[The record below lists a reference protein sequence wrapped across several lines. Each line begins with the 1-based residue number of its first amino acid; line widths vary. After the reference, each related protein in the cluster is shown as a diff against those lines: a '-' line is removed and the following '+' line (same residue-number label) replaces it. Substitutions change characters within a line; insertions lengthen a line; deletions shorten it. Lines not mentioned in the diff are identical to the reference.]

1 MTGTDNVEKVRV
13 LHLITLFSLGGATE
27 NTLLSV
33 EGLQKLGYDVEI
45 ITGPPIASE
54 GDLFAEAQQRGVRV
68 KLIRVMQRN
77 IHPILDL
84 RAFFAV
90 LRMIQKGRYHV
101 VHTHSSKAGV
111 LGRLAAKLAGVP
123 VVVHTIHGLPFHDF
137 MSGAPRRFFIL
148 AERWGTAMSDRVISV
163 TDTIIRKCIAAGI
176 GSPEKFV
183 TIRSGFEMD
192 QYLRPNGDGAR
203 LRSDYGIGPDE
214 LVIGKIARF
223 NALKGH
229 EYLIEV
235 IPAIVKEV
243 PNVRFLLV
251 GSGELEEEFKARVRE
266 RGVADRVVFTGRV
279 DQDRIPAFIAMMDI
293 VVHTSLREGLARVL
307 PQALAAG
314 KPVVS
319 FDLDGAHEV
328 IRDGDTGR
336 LVTACDS
343 DRLARALIDLL
354 KNPQHAR
361 KMGSAG
367 REMVRQGWTVDAMVR
382 GVDEVY
388 RQLLQKKGLL
398 VSAPGE
404 IPKVKRR

>member
-45 ITGPPIASE
+45 IPGPPIASE

-183 TIRSGFEMD
+183 TVRSGFEMD

-354 KNPQHAR
+354 KNPRHAR
-361 KMGSAG
+361 EMGSAG

>member
-183 TIRSGFEMD
+183 TVRSGFEMD

-354 KNPQHAR
+354 KNPRHAR
-361 KMGSAG
+361 EMGSAG